1 MRRVSRPCVS
11 RNFRGLCRGFR
22 GLGCAV
28 YSGRSSGCKAYALA
42 AFAGVQRF
50 QAAGI
55 LKDLKLDND
64 TSYRVRTLVEWQGKK
79 VGADDGGEDCL
90 KHGKEEG
97 MKEIAKQPEPSRHPS
112 AVP

>member
-1 MRRVSRPCVS
+1 MPSIPAGVPAVKHMRW
-11 RNFRGLCRGFR
+11 
-22 GLGCAV
+22 
-28 YSGRSSGCKAYALA
+28 A
-42 AFAGVQRF
+42 AFLRECSAS

-79 VGADDGGEDCL
+79 VGAEDGEKDCL

-97 MKEIAKQPEPSRHPS
+97 MKEIAKQPEPPGHPS